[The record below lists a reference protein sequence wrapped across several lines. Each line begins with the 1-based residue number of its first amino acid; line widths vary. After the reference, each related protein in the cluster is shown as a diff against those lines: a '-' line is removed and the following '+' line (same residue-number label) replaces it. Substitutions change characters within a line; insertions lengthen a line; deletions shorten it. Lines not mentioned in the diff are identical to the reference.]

1 MGAYKDAVAYVDT
14 LIAQGYQPEDIIVFA
29 TGLIERAF
37 TAHSANKTPRNVTN
51 KDRLD
56 IIEQALAKLAL
67 MTGLNELSQHV
78 EATYCEKGLVRKSN
92 SIDVDELYNAFE
104 SDGDDEDACV
114 SECINDASYD
124 MDDGDMGD
132 ERATFVEYAP
142 VYDEHYNNPS
152 VMSLRE
158 TIAKNMADLKHPN
171 GYFGTTY

>member
-1 MGAYKDAVAYVDT
+1 MGVYKDAVAYVDT

-29 TGLIERAF
+29 NTLVEHAF
-37 TAHSANKTPRNVTN
+37 TAHPTNVTPDVVAN

-56 IIEQALAKLAL
+56 IIEQALSKLAL

-78 EATYCEKGLVRKSN
+78 EATYCEEGLVRKSN
-92 SIDVDELYNAFE
+92 SIDVDEMYNAVKL
-104 SDGDDEDACV
+104 DGDDEDACV

-124 MDDGDMGD
+124 MDYGDMGD
-132 ERATFVEYAP
+132 ARAMFVAYTP

-158 TIAKNMADLKHPN
+158 TIAKQMANLHYPN